1 MAVEP
6 TRRQVAGIPMKHI
19 TLLALVIQNAAL
31 VLLMRY
37 SRTMPLV
44 YGDRYFASTAVFLSE
59 MIKFSFFLSV
69 ALYEIATSPQTPDT
83 STIGELSGALSRAVF
98 TGDSW
103 KLAIPAVLYAL
114 QNILQYTAASN
125 LDAATFA
132 VTYQLKIVSTAMF
145 GIFLLG
151 RTLNGRKWMSLG
163 LMAFGIAIVQMSS
176 VSQQGRVLS
185 IKDLRDG
192 VSFNSPRSIWE
203 MEDEG
208 NRAAGQLNKR
218 SATYEGI
225 DEDRSAANP
234 RMNVTIGLAAA
245 VVACVL
251 SGMAG
256 VYFEKILRTR
266 SECRASVWV
275 RNVQLSFY
283 TLWPVLFLGVLFT
296 DGEHLEKTGFFT
308 GYNWIVWLVVVLQA
322 VGGIL
327 VALAMN
333 YSDSMTKSFA
343 SSASTVITFLVS
355 AMFMDFNSSMLVG
368 GETLTLVQHVL
379 GTVATLF
386 AAILYNTSDDDKKTR
401 PPPISIT
408 QYEKSGDAKSY
419 FDLEAVAT
427 PAAKSP
433 LREPMRDALS
443 TSRPGTP
450 VSERR
455 HLRSKSTERRFMI

>member
-1 MAVEP
+1 MAVES
-6 TRRQVAGIPMKHI
+6 TRRQVAGLPMKHI
-19 TLLALVIQNAAL
+19 TLAALVLQNAAL
-31 VLLMRY
+31 VLLLRY

-59 MIKFSFFLSV
+59 IIKFSFFLSV

-103 KLAIPAVLYAL
+103 KLAIPAMLYAL

-132 VTYQLKIVSTAMF
+132 VTYQLKIVSAAMF

-192 VSFNSPRSIWE
+192 VSFHSPRSIWE

-256 VYFEKILRTR
+256 VYFEKILRSR

-283 TLWPVLFLGVLFT
+283 TLWPVLFLGVLFA

-308 GYNWIVWLVVVLQA
+308 GYNWVVWLVVVLQA

-327 VALAMN
+327 VALALN

-343 SSASTVITFLVS
+343 SSASTVITFVVS
-355 AMFMDFNSSMLVG
+355 AMFMDFSSSFL
-368 GETLTLVQHVL
+368 HVL
-379 GTVATLF
+379 GTAATLL
-386 AAILYNTSDDDKKTR
+386 AAFLYTTTEEDKKTR
-401 PPPISIT
+401 PPPISVT
-408 QYEKSGDAKSY
+408 QYEQSGDSKSY